1 LARLDKER
9 NDSLAMVMCEVAA
22 GIRWRFPNVVHISI
36 DKVGKGACSRVCLR
50 ALPARLI
57 LPAGVA
63 AI

>member
-1 LARLDKER
+1 
-9 NDSLAMVMCEVAA
+9 VAL
-22 GIRWRFPNVVHISI
+22 GIRWRLPGVVHISI
-36 DKVGKGACSRVCLR
+36 DKVGKGACSRVCQR